1 MRPIVAGRVAQLRR
15 TEILEC
21 LEGLLGAS
29 PEPLRLIVRDIQ
41 GLGGP
46 IDAVACD
53 ATGTPVLIGI
63 ATPDGAADPLG
74 SLLAQRAWVAPR
86 IRDWLQLNPQLPFRP
101 DVRPRMLLLAGHWE
115 AATLAAAAEIGV
127 ELGQLRAL
135 ETAEG
140 TVVGL
145 EPPPERASSAPERPP
160 LERASSALERPPLE
174 RASSMPERP
183 PPEAPPPQ
191 PAKPPLARPDSGF
204 RTGLRADELDSPSRP
219 RSAPRGR

>member
-1 MRPIVAGRVAQLRR
+1 VTAIIAGRVAQLRR

-53 ATGTPVLIGI
+53 AAGTPVLIGI
-63 ATPDGAADPLG
+63 ATPDGAGDPLG
-74 SLLAQRAWVAPR
+74 SLLAQRAWLAPR
-86 IRDWLQLNPQLPFRP
+86 IRDWLQLNPQLPFRT
-101 DVRPRMLLLAGHWE
+101 DVRPRMLLLGGEWE

-127 ELGQLRAL
+127 ELGRLRAL

-145 EPPPERASSAPERPP
+145 EPPLAAPPGPPLEPGASFAPERPP
-160 LERASSALERPPLE
+160 PD
-174 RASSMPERP
+174 P
-183 PPEAPPPQ
+183 PPMHPEPRQ
-191 PAKPPLARPDSGF
+191 PARWSSGF
-204 RTGLRADELDSPSRP
+204 RTGLHPDDLDSPARP

>member
-1 MRPIVAGRVAQLRR
+1 MRAIVAGRVAPLHRA
-15 TEILEC
+15 EILEC

-29 PEPLRLIVRDIQ
+29 PEPLRLIARDIQ

-74 SLLAQRAWVAPR
+74 SLLAQRAWLAPR

-101 DVRPRMLLLAGHWE
+101 DVRPRMLLLAGDWE

-127 ELGQLRAL
+127 ELGRLRAL

-145 EPPPERASSAPERPP
+145 EAP
-160 LERASSALERPPLE
+160 LERASSV
-174 RASSMPERP
+174 PEPP
-183 PPEAPPPQ
+183 PPEAAPTALPPE
-191 PAKPPLARPDSGF
+191 PALPPMARENAGF
-204 RTGLRADELDSPSRP
+204 RTGLRADDLDSPSRP

>member
-15 TEILEC
+15 AEILEC

-29 PEPLRLIVRDIQ
+29 PEPLRLIVRDVQ

-74 SLLAQRAWVAPR
+74 SLLAQRAWLAPR

-101 DVRPRMLLLAGHWE
+101 DVRPRMLLLAGQWE

-127 ELGQLRAL
+127 ELGRLRAL
-135 ETAEG
+135 ETVEG

-145 EPPPERASSAPERPP
+145 ETPPERASSATERPP
-160 LERASSALERPPLE
+160 LERASFG
-174 RASSMPERP
+174 PERT
-183 PPEAPPPQ
+183 PPEAPPPE
-191 PAKPPLARPDSGF
+191 PATPPLARPDSGF
-204 RTGLRADELDSPSRP
+204 RTGLRAEDLDSPSRP